1 MQIFLDPTEISAMKA
16 ACEDAAKVL
25 DFLTP
30 HVKEGVTTAYLD
42 KITIEFLNDVLH
54 VKSATIGYGPKGHPP
69 FPSSI
74 CTSIN
79 HVVCHGIPNDKP
91 LKDGD
96 IMNIDVTI
104 TKDGYFGD
112 TSRMFLIGEP
122 SVRAKVLSETAFE
135 AMWLGISKVK
145 PGARLGDIGHAIQ
158 TYAQKK
164 GFSVVRDY
172 CGHGVGKVFHD
183 DPMVLHY
190 GKAGTGIELFE
201 GLTFTIEPMINAGAY
216 PCKVLSD
223 GWTVVTKDRS
233 LSAQWEHTLRV
244 TSDGYEVLTLSDGVR
259 PPPAFINS

>member
-104 TKDGYFGD
+104 IKDGYFGILVGC
-112 TSRMFLIGEP
+112 FLLEN
-122 SVRAKVLSETAFE
+122 LL
-135 AMWLGISKVK
+135 LGLKFYLRPHLKLCGLVF
-145 PGARLGDIGHAIQ
+145 
-158 TYAQKK
+158 QK
-164 GFSVVRDY
+164 SSQE
-172 CGHGVGKVFHD
+172 HD
-183 DPMVLHY
+183 
-190 GKAGTGIELFE
+190 
-201 GLTFTIEPMINAGAY
+201 
-216 PCKVLSD
+216 
-223 GWTVVTKDRS
+223 
-233 LSAQWEHTLRV
+233 
-244 TSDGYEVLTLSDGVR
+244 
-259 PPPAFINS
+259 

>member
-1 MQIFLDPTEISAMKA
+1 MQILLEPSDISGMKA
-16 ACEDAAKVL
+16 ACEDAAKIL

-30 HVKEGVTTAYLD
+30 YVKEGVTTKNLD
-42 KITIEFLNDVLH
+42 NLTIEYINDVLH
-54 VKSATIGYGPKGHPP
+54 VQSATIGYGPKGHPP

-79 HVVCHGIPNDKP
+79 NVVCHGIPNEKQ
-91 LKDGD
+91 LKNGD

-104 TKDGYFGD
+104 IKDGWFGD

-122 SVRAKVLSETAFE
+122 SLRAKLLSETAFE
-135 AMWLGISKVK
+135 AMWLGISQVK
-145 PGARLGDIGHAIQ
+145 PGAHLGDIGFAIQ
-158 TYAQKK
+158 NYVQSK

-172 CGHGVGKVFHD
+172 CGHGVGRVFHD

-190 GKAGTGIELFE
+190 GKKGTGIELVE

-216 PCKVLSD
+216 QCKVLSD

-233 LSAQWEHTLRV
+233 LSAQWEHSIRV
-244 TSDGYEVLTLSDGVR
+244 TKDGYEVLTLSDGVR
-259 PPPAFINS
+259 PPPESIKS